1 MTLTISTSV
10 SLNGIITPAR
20 GATGESVIPFL
31 DVPPGV
37 IDWKREARRRHGVV
51 LVGTRTVLVDDP
63 TLSSHATPERPAVRA
78 TLDAAGKIP
87 RHARFFDGTAR
98 TLVGVT
104 AGTPREYL
112 DFLAG
117 RGVEAVVAG
126 DAGEARIDLPLFLA
140 GLAEK
145 GVPDVLAEGG
155 GTLNRA
161 LLAAGLVARL
171 HLIVF
176 PAVLDAVSVNLFE
189 GGGGLARFRLEG
201 VERVGDF
208 LMARYGRAG

>member
-10 SLNGIITPAR
+10 SLNGMITPAR

-37 IDWKREARRRHGVV
+37 IEWKREARRRHGVV
-51 LVGTRTVLVDDP
+51 LVGTGTVLVDDP
-63 TLSSHATPERPAVRA
+63 TLASHATPGHPAVRA

-87 RHARFFDGTAR
+87 RRACFFDGTAR

-104 AGTPREYL
+104 AETPRESL
-112 DFLAG
+112 DFLAE
-117 RGVEAVVAG
+117 RGVETVF
-126 DAGEARIDLPLFLA
+126 AGEERVDLRRFLA

-145 GVPDVLAEGG
+145 GLPDVLVEGG

-161 LLAAGLVARL
+161 LLAAGLVDRL
-171 HLIVF
+171 WLIVF
-176 PAVLDAVSVNLFE
+176 PAVLDAGSVNLFE
-189 GGGGLARFRLEG
+189 GSGDWARFRLEG

-208 LMARYGRAG
+208 LRARYEKSR

>member
-1 MTLTISTSV
+1 MSLTISTSV
-10 SLNGIITPAR
+10 SLNGMITPAR
-20 GATGESVIPFL
+20 GAAGESVIPFL

-37 IDWKREARRRHGVV
+37 LEWKREARRRHGAV

-63 TLSSHATPERPAVRA
+63 TLVSHATPDHPAVRA
-78 TLDAAGKIP
+78 TLDVAGKIP

-104 AGTPREYL
+104 AGTPPEYL
-112 DFLAG
+112 EFLAG

-126 DAGEARIDLPLFLA
+126 EERIDLPLFLA

-145 GVPDVLAEGG
+145 GLTDVLAEGG

-161 LLAAGLVARL
+161 LLAAGLVDRL
-171 HLIVF
+171 WLIVF
-176 PAVLDAVSVNLFE
+176 PAVLDGGSVNLFE
-189 GGGGLARFRLEG
+189 GGGDWARFRLEG

-208 LMARYGRAG
+208 VMARYEKSK

>member
-1 MTLTISTSV
+1 VTLTISTSV
-10 SLNGIITPAR
+10 SLNGMITPAR

-37 IDWKREARRRHGVV
+37 IEWKREARRRHGVV
-51 LVGTRTVLVDDP
+51 LVGTATVLVDDP
-63 TLSSHATPERPAVRA
+63 TLASHATPGRPAVRA

-104 AGTPREYL
+104 AGTPRDYL

-117 RGVEAVVAG
+117 RGVETVF
-126 DAGEARIDLPLFLA
+126 AGEERIDLPLFLA

-145 GVPDVLAEGG
+145 GLPDVLAEGG

-161 LLAAGLVARL
+161 LLATGLVDRL

-176 PAVLDAVSVNLFE
+176 PAVLDAGSVNLFE
-189 GGGGLARFRLEG
+189 GSGDWARFRMEG
-201 VERVGDF
+201 VERAGDF
-208 LMARYGRAG
+208 VRVRYGRAG

>member
-1 MTLTISTSV
+1 VTLTISTSV
-10 SLNGIITPAR
+10 SLNGMITPAR
-20 GATGESVIPFL
+20 GAAGESVIPFL

-37 IDWKREARRRHGVV
+37 IEWKREARRRHGVV
-51 LVGTRTVLVDDP
+51 LAGTGTVLVDDP
-63 TLSSHATPERPAVRA
+63 TLSSHATPESPAVRA

-87 RHARFFDGTAR
+87 RSSRFFDGTAR

-104 AGTPREYL
+104 ERTPREYL

-126 DAGEARIDLPLFLA
+126 EERIDLPLFLA
-140 GLAEK
+140 GLAER
-145 GVPDVLAEGG
+145 GLPDVLAEGG

-161 LLAAGLVARL
+161 LLAAGLVDRL
-171 HLIVF
+171 WLIVF
-176 PAVLDAVSVNLFE
+176 PAVLDAGSVNLFE
-189 GGGGLARFRLEG
+189 GGGDLARFRLEG

-208 LMARYGRAG
+208 VMARYGRGG

>member
-10 SLNGIITPAR
+10 SLNGMITPAR
-20 GATGESVIPFL
+20 GAAGESVIPFL
-31 DVPPGV
+31 DVPPEV
-37 IDWKREARRRHGVV
+37 IEWKREARRRHGVV
-51 LVGTRTVLVDDP
+51 LVGTGTVLVDDP
-63 TLSSHATPERPAVRA
+63 TLASHATPGHPAVRA

-87 RHARFFDGTAR
+87 RHARLFDGTAR

-104 AGTPREYL
+104 ARTPREYL

-126 DAGEARIDLPLFLA
+126 EERIDLPLFLA

-145 GVPDVLAEGG
+145 GLPDVLTEGG

-161 LLAAGLVARL
+161 LLAAGLVDRL
-171 HLIVF
+171 WLIVF
-176 PAVLDAVSVNLFE
+176 PAVLDAGSVNLFE
-189 GGGGLARFRLEG
+189 GGGDLARFRLEG

-208 LMARYGRAG
+208 VMARYGRGG